1 MAKTI
6 TVIGTGLMGS
16 GLASTLLAAGRTVTV
31 WDGRPEATRPLVKKG
46 ATLAASFVDAV
57 HSSDLTIM
65 IISSAAG
72 GASLIENNLEALDL
86 KGRFVANLSTSM
98 PEDGQ
103 RFRALVER
111 RGGTF
116 INAAISSYPD
126 LIGGPY
132 TAIQYACD
140 PAVWDEIAE
149 TVEPMAP
156 QGTIYTGE
164 DLSVPPIVDA
174 AMTGSF
180 YAVGLAGF
188 LEAAAYAKTQGVSA
202 SQLSEF
208 ADKMLDLLRYKVQKS
223 IKEIEANDFSTI
235 QATVD
240 VYLDAV
246 VQWRDALQASGLR
259 AGLIST
265 LADDLKIAQDAGHGA
280 LGFNSQYLV
289 ADVKH

>member
-16 GLASTLLAAGRTVTV
+16 GLASTLLAAGRKVTV
-31 WDGRPEATRPLVKKG
+31 WDGRPEATKPLVAKG
-46 ATLAASFVDAV
+46 ATLALSFVDAV
-57 HSSDLTIM
+57 HASELTIM

-72 GASLIENNLEALDL
+72 GVSLIESNVACLDL
-86 KGRFVANLSTSM
+86 TGRFIANLSTSM
-98 PEDGQ
+98 PEDGV
-103 RFRALVER
+103 RLRTLVESK
-111 RGGTF
+111 GGIF

-132 TAIQYACD
+132 TAIQYACA

-149 TVEPMAP
+149 TVKPMAP

-164 DLSVPPIVDA
+164 DLSVPPIIDA

-188 LEAAAYAKTQGVSA
+188 LEAAAYARTQGVSA
-202 SQLSEF
+202 GQLSEF

-223 IKEIEANDFSTI
+223 IKEIEANEFGTI

-259 AGLIST
+259 ASHISA
-265 LADDLKIAQDAGHGA
+265 LADDLKIAQDAGHGD
-280 LGFNSQYLV
+280 LGFNAQYLV
-289 ADVKH
+289 ATQKI

>member
-1 MAKTI
+1 MTKTI
-6 TVIGTGLMGS
+6 SVIGTGLMGS
-16 GLASTLLAAGRTVTV
+16 GLASTLLSAGRKVTV
-31 WDGRPEATRPLVKKG
+31 WDGRAQAAQPLVAKG
-46 ATLAASFVDAV
+46 ATLAPSFVDAV
-57 HSSDLTIM
+57 HASELIIM

-72 GASLIENNLEALDL
+72 GASLIESHSEALDL

-98 PEDGQ
+98 PEDGP
-103 RFRALVER
+103 RFRAAVER

-132 TAIQYACD
+132 TAIQYACA
-140 PAVWDEIAE
+140 PTVWDEIAQ
-149 TVEPMAP
+149 TVTPMAP

-202 SQLSEF
+202 GQLAEF

-246 VQWRDALQASGLR
+246 LQWRDALKASGLR
-259 AGLIST
+259 ASHISA

-289 ADVKH
+289 AGA